1 MGAMLNKAG
10 FTVVELLEE
19 DDEVW
24 FENPAQAWAFNLDM
38 GPFPVM
44 LRRQLTDGQRR
55 ELERRFAGSLQ
66 GLMTDRGIRCTFHL
80 LYALAEK
87 GR

>member
-1 MGAMLNKAG
+1 MLNKVG
-10 FTVVELLEE
+10 FAAVDLLEE
-19 DDEVW
+19 DDGVW
-24 FENPAQAWAFNLDM
+24 FENPGQAWAFYLDM

-44 LRRQLTDGQRR
+44 LRRQLTDGQRE